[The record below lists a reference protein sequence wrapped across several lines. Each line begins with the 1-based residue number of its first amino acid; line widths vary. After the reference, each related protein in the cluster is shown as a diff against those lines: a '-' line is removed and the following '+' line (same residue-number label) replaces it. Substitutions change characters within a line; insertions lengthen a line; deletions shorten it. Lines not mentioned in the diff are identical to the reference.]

1 MPKIAYILIAI
12 AILIALIAIFV
23 ISFIAYR
30 KTPVPK
36 GCEDVKPDP
45 ELCERC
51 NKASCAFYNEFH
63 SEIEEE
69 IKKDEIDKGDKKDEN

>member
-1 MPKIAYILIAI
+1 MSKEGYLLIAI
-12 AILIALIAIFV
+12 IVIIALIAIFV

-30 KTPVPK
+30 KTPAPK

-63 SEIEEE
+63 SEIEEK
-69 IKKDEIDKGDKKDEN
+69 IKKNETDKGDKKDD

>member
-1 MPKIAYILIAI
+1 MPQIAYIFIAI

-30 KTPVPK
+30 KTPAPK

-63 SEIEEE
+63 SEIEEK
-69 IKKDEIDKGDKKDEN
+69 IKKKETDKGDKKDD